1 VLPDDPPPR
10 QFLLYFSASNIQE
23 LEFRQYLTQTKWI
36 DVSKSELRSIPDKVW
51 RTLSKMDRVDLSGNQ
66 LTVLP
71 TFLRSEN
78 ITFRRLALHDNPL
91 RCNCEDKWIRGWM
104 ESLGQG
110 LSEVAQTLCG
120 TPDWL
125 KGRNILDVTDKDFCT
140 NPYLERI
147 HLIVEVREPELVS
160 T

>member
-1 VLPDDPPPR
+1 
-10 QFLLYFSASNIQE
+10 
-23 LEFRQYLTQTKWI
+23 
-36 DVSKSELRSIPDKVW
+36 
-51 RTLSKMDRVDLSGNQ
+51 
-66 LTVLP
+66 
-71 TFLRSEN
+71 
-78 ITFRRLALHDNPL
+78 
-91 RCNCEDKWIRGWM
+91 M